1 MINIRNGGSGTIY
14 EQIESE
20 FKRQIV
26 SGIMEEG
33 EKLPSVRE
41 LSVQLSIN
49 PNTIQRAYREL
60 EAEGYI
66 YTVSGKGSFVS
77 DRPKKNNDRT
87 KKLSKQLKEV
97 VAEMKYLGVDEEK
110 VHRDVSAVY
119 ADS

>member
-14 EQIESE
+14 EQIETE

-26 SGIMEEG
+26 SGVMAEG

-77 DRPKKNNDRT
+77 DRPKKNSDKT
-87 KKLSKQLKEV
+87 KKLTKQLKEV
-97 VAEMKYLGVDEEK
+97 VAEMKYLGVEEER

-119 ADS
+119 ADA